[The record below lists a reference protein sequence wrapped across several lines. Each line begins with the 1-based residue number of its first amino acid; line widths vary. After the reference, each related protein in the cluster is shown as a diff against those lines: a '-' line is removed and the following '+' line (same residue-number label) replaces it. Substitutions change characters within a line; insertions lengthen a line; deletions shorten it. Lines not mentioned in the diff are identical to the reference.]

1 MKIIETLDK
10 GKGVIC
16 EKKIKKGE
24 FIVEY
29 CGEIF
34 HQTDVAYKERYKKY
48 TPDSTYLFQLID
60 KFIIDARFKGNIARY
75 INHSCNP
82 NS

>member
-1 MKIIETLDK
+1 METKDK
-10 GKGVIC
+10 GKGIIC
-16 EKKIKKGE
+16 EKEIKKGE

-48 TPDSTYLFQLID
+48 KVLKCETFFP
-60 KFIIDARFKGNIARY
+60 
-75 INHSCNP
+75 
-82 NS
+82 